1 MQRKCW
7 KPFINGYGDV
17 SNSKV
22 LKKGYSTLLDKTL
35 YENDTNTSVTADMI
49 TEAYANLTYAKK
61 EVVTTAEFTKLT
73 NQFTDAEKEAANAV
87 VGNKKGEYQQATVD
101 AFKKMVETLKSQ
113 ADESTI
119 TKTELTK
126 LSAGLSEARTK
137 FAQGANQKDAEIKPE
152 DEKPNNNTQ
161 NTEVSGNGT
170 VTKPTSTVK
179 TGDEEPIGLL
189 GAAGIV
195 SLAVACFLKRR
206 K

>member
-1 MQRKCW
+1 
-7 KPFINGYGDV
+7 
-17 SNSKV
+17 
-22 LKKGYSTLLDKTL
+22 
-35 YENDTNTSVTADMI
+35 
-49 TEAYANLTYAKK
+49 
-61 EVVTTAEFTKLT
+61 
-73 NQFTDAEKEAANAV
+73 
-87 VGNKKGEYQQATVD
+87 
-101 AFKKMVETLKSQ
+101 MVETLKSQ